1 MITKK
6 ICAALVTTM
15 LISSAAMAAT
25 DKKDSEPSEVTAE
38 VIEYDMNTK
47 KVTAAGNVFI
57 KHGTPTTD
65 NQGTPSQLNAD
76 AVEYDMANGVMTAA
90 GNVLLKHGLM
100 KATGLHALYNVNTKE
115 AHLVGNVIVI
125 REDMRI
131 TCNTLASNG
140 KGYMTAD
147 GNVIATQTLAPNA
160 KYPNGDTRTFRSE
173 RIDYFPDDRKHFL
186 IPTGGVA
193 ESVADG
199 TFTADY
205 MEGWIDDEHYIGTG
219 NAHLVSPARNMEAG
233 GDMVDYSG
241 KDAGKAVLSG
251 NAWAHQDNNTIRGNH
266 LTVYL
271 ADDGKLKAKDDN
283 AVPKLE
289 VPKLEMPQM
298 PTVDK
303 AFEKSAQVDDKKTVL
318 DEFAKVAPAEELIGG
333 EAVDKP
339 FAEPKAEPAQIE
351 PETED
356 KSAEDTITIDPASES
371 DEATNNEP

>member
-6 ICAALVTTM
+6 ICAALVTAM

-25 DKKDSEPSEVTAE
+25 DKKDSEPSEVTADA
-38 VIEYDMNTK
+38 IEYDMNTK

-57 KHGTPTTD
+57 KHGAPTTD
-65 NQGTPSQLNAD
+65 NQGTPAQLNAD

-115 AHLVGNVIVI
+115 AHIVGDVIVT

-147 GNVIATQTLAPNA
+147 GNVIATQTLAPNT

-186 IPTGGVA
+186 IPTGGIA
-193 ESVADG
+193 ESTADG

-251 NAWAHQDNNTIRGNH
+251 NAWAIQDNNTIRGNH

-271 ADDGKLKAKDDN
+271 ADDGKLKADN
-283 AVPKLE
+283 AVAPKLKLPKLE
-289 VPKLEMPQM
+289 VPQM
-298 PTVDK
+298 PTVDR
-303 AFEKSAQVDDKKTVL
+303 AFEKPAHVPDTKTVL
-318 DEFAKVAPAEELIGG
+318 EEFARVAPAEELIGG
-333 EAVDKP
+333 ESVDEP
-339 FAEPKAEPAQIE
+339 FAAPKAEPTQIE
-351 PETED
+351 PEAAD
-356 KSAEDTITIDPASES
+356 KSVDTDTIIIDPANES
-371 DEATNNEP
+371 DEATRNEP

>member
-1 MITKK
+1 MIKK
-6 ICAALVTTM
+6 ICAGLLAAMLV
-15 LISSAAMAAT
+15 SSAAMAAT
-25 DKKDSEPSEVTAE
+25 DKKDDEPSEVTAE
-38 VIEYDMNTK
+38 AIEYDMNTK

-65 NQGTPSQLNAD
+65 NNGTPSQLNAD
-76 AVEYDMANGVMTAA
+76 AVEYDMANGVMRAA

-115 AHLVGNVIVI
+115 AHLVGDVIVV

-147 GNVIATQTLAPNA
+147 GNVIATQTLAPNT
-160 KYPNGDTRTFRSE
+160 KYPDGDTRTFRSE
-173 RIDYFPDDRKHFL
+173 HIDYFPDDRKHFL
-186 IPTGGVA
+186 IPTGGIA
-193 ESVADG
+193 ESVVDG

-205 MEGWIDDEHYIGTG
+205 MEGWIDDEHYVGTG

-251 NAWAHQDNNTIRGNH
+251 NAWAIQDNNTIRGNH

-271 ADDGKLKAKDDN
+271 ADDGNLKATDN
-283 AVPKLE
+283 AAPKLE
-289 VPKLEMPQM
+289 LPKLEMPQM
-298 PTVDK
+298 STVDK
-303 AFEKSAQVDDKKTVL
+303 AFDKSTPLPSDKTVL
-318 DEFAKVAPAEELIGG
+318 DEFKRVAPAEELIGG

-339 FAEPKAEPAQIE
+339 FAEPKAEPAPLE
-351 PETED
+351 PEAAD
-356 KSAEDTITIDPASES
+356 QSAGDETIIIDPTQGS
-371 DEATNNEP
+371 DEATSNEP